1 MELRNY
7 MEVVVEKC
15 TNDLLPKSGACDCDK
30 CRLDIMSIALNSLR
44 PHYIVT
50 DTGALYAKM
59 KDFDMQHI
67 VDVTSIVMSAI
78 QKVKEKP
85 QH

>member
-1 MELRNY
+1 MEY
-7 MEVVVEKC
+7 VVEESTSKLIKA
-15 TNDLLPKSGACDCDK
+15 TGSCDCEK
-30 CRLDIMSIALNSLR
+30 CRMDIMSIALNSLR

-50 DTGALYAKM
+50 ETGALYAKM
-59 KDFDMQHI
+59 KDFDMQHN

-78 QKVKEKP
+78 QKVKERP